1 MCGIS
6 GFLNRDSARP
16 ADRELIQRMTD
27 VIAHRGPDGSGLL
40 IDGNVALGHRRLSII
55 DLSSAG
61 AQPMSNEDGTIHVTF
76 NGEIYNFLG
85 LRDELIAKGH
95 TFRSRCDTEVLVH
108 GYEEWGDALPER
120 LAGMFAFAIW
130 DARRKRLFM
139 ARDRLGKK
147 PFYYYLGKSR
157 FTFGSEIKSLLI
169 DPEVP
174 RELDEE
180 ALDLYLSLRYVPAG
194 LTAFQNIN
202 KLPPASIGV
211 YENGKLSVRRYWHTV
226 FPPEPDTRSDE
237 ELARELWERTRQAT
251 KDRLM
256 ADVPVG
262 VFLSGGLDS
271 SVIAAQMVDLRREA
285 GDGGVKSF
293 AVGYHRED
301 GSSEL
306 EQAGRVAKALGTEHA
321 EVVVTAQDFEAFLPQ
336 FIWYMDEPVADA
348 ACIPLHYLSKRAR
361 EEVVVVLSGEGADE
375 VLAGYPIY
383 RTMLMLEK
391 LRSAASGAVDRAA
404 PLAARLTG
412 SAKARKYLY
421 WSTLPLEERYRG
433 VSCAFVD
440 QEKSIL
446 RGEEGSIVPPRKVS
460 ARLIERLAVHW
471 AETEG
476 LPPLERM
483 LELDRRV
490 WLPDDLLVKA
500 DKITMASSLELRVPF
515 LDHRLVEWCSRLP
528 TRVKLRGRTGKWL
541 LRQAAY
547 ERLPSECT
555 GPGKRGFTVP
565 VSHWFRNQ
573 LHEPLREAL
582 LGSDSFARARFGEK
596 PLMRLLDDHKH
607 GVADRKEELWALWV
621 YELWLRQ
628 YKVGWNDKAP
638 APRAPE
644 IRKTSTTSTPSTTST
659 KSTSRRSTAMGVL
672 KGRDI
677 VCFSNDWDGD
687 PLSKMHAMKI
697 LARDNRILWVNSIGN
712 RKPTASVRDMKRIFK
727 KIAGAAGGLKER
739 YPNLHVLSP
748 LAIPFY
754 GSELVRSANGALLKA
769 QVKRAMDSLGFRN
782 AISWSFLPSAAPVV
796 GTLGEEL
803 VVYHCVD
810 EFSAFSDAPSHEI
823 KELERRLML
832 KADVV
837 ICSSEKLRADKAKTN
852 ANAHLVQHGV
862 DLEHFNQAFAP
873 ATTIPD
879 ELKGAPGPVIG
890 FWGLI
895 ADWVDLQLIRHV
907 ADAFSGGTVV
917 LVGSSATDMSALD
930 GAKNIRFLGRKPYA
944 DLPRYAKAFD
954 VALMPF
960 KVNELTLAANPLK
973 VREYLG
979 AGLPV
984 VSTDIPE
991 VARLSMCRIGKDAD
1005 GVVREI
1011 AAAIA
1016 AGAGPSEVR
1025 AQQVRGEGWE
1035 ARVEDMQR
1043 IVLDALEGKHKKDPR
1058 AIRVA

>member
-6 GFLNRDSARP
+6 GFLNRDRSRP
-16 ADRELIQRMTD
+16 ANREMLQAMTD
-27 VIAHRGPDGSGLL
+27 VIAHRGPDGSGLY
-40 IDGNVALGHRRLSII
+40 IDNHVGLGHRRLSII
-55 DLSSAG
+55 DLSAAG
-61 AQPMSNEDGTIHVTF
+61 AQPMANEDGTVHITF
-76 NGEIYNFLG
+76 NGEIYNHLD
-85 LRDELIAKGH
+85 LRAELLAKGH

-130 DARRKRLFM
+130 DARKDRLFL

-147 PFYYYLGKSR
+147 PVYYHLGKKR
-157 FTFGSEIKSLLI
+157 LTFGSEIKSLLL

-194 LTAFQNIN
+194 LTAFRDIH
-202 KLPPASIGV
+202 KLAPASIAV
-211 YENGKLSVRRYWHTV
+211 YEHGKLTTRRYWHTV
-226 FPPEPDTRSDE
+226 FPPEPDERGDE
-237 ELARELWERTRQAT
+237 ELAAELWKRTRDAT
-251 KDRLM
+251 EARLM

-271 SVIAAQMVDLRREA
+271 SVIAAQMVDLRRER
-285 GDGGVKSF
+285 GEGKVKSF
-293 AVGYHRED
+293 AVGYQRED

-306 EQAGRVAKALGTEHA
+306 DQAARVARALGTEHR
-321 EVVVTAQDFEAFLPQ
+321 EVIVTAQDFEAFLPQ
-336 FIWYMDEPVADA
+336 FVWYMDEPVADA
-348 ACIPLHYLSKRAR
+348 ACVPLHYLSKRAR

-383 RTMLMLEK
+383 RTMLLLEK
-391 LRSAASGAVDRAA
+391 LRAAASGAVDQAA
-404 PLAARLTG
+404 PFAARLTG

-440 QEKSIL
+440 EEKSIL
-446 RGEEGSIVPPRKVS
+446 RGHGSDGGSLVPPRKTS
-460 ARLIERLAVHW
+460 ARLLERLAVHW

-515 LDHRLVEWCSRLP
+515 LDHRLIEWCVRLP
-528 TRVKLRGRTGKWL
+528 TRMKLRGRNGKWL
-541 LRQAAY
+541 LRHAAY

-555 GPGKRGFTVP
+555 APGKRGFTVP
-565 VSHWFRNQ
+565 VSNWFRGQ

-582 LGSDSFARARFGEK
+582 LGTDSFARVRFGEK
-596 PLMRLLDDHKH
+596 PLQRLLDDHLH
-607 GVADRKEELWALWV
+607 GVSDRKEELWALWV
-621 YELWLRQ
+621 LELWLRQ
-628 YKVGWNDKAP
+628 HKVGWHDKAP
-638 APRAPE
+638 APKVPE
-644 IRKTSTTSTPSTTST
+644 IRTNSGLAAGAKQAIKTSP
-659 KSTSRRSTAMGVL
+659 RRSNTMGVL

-697 LARDNRILWVNSIGN
+697 LARENRVLWVNSIGN
-712 RKPTASVRDMKRIFK
+712 RKPTASARDAKRIFK
-727 KIAGAAGGLKER
+727 KILGAAGGVIER
-739 YPNLHVLSP
+739 HPNIHVLTP
-748 LAIPFY
+748 IAIPFY

-769 QVKRAMDSLGFRN
+769 QVKRAMDALHFKDV
-782 AISWSFLPSAAPVV
+782 ISWSFLPSSAPVS
-796 GTLGEEL
+796 GTLGEKL

-810 EFSAFSDAPSHEI
+810 EFSAFSDAPMHEI

-852 ANAHLVQHGV
+852 SNAHLVQHGV
-862 DLEHFNQAFAP
+862 DLEHFNKAFNP

-879 ELKGAPGPVIG
+879 EVKNLPGPVIG

-895 ADWVDLQLIRHV
+895 ADWVDLKLIRHV

-917 LVGSSATDMSALD
+917 LLGSTTTDMSALD
-930 GAKNIRFLGRKPYA
+930 GAKNIKFLGRRPYA

-1011 AAAIA
+1011 AAALA

-1025 AQQVRGEGWE
+1025 AQQVRSEGWE
-1035 ARVEDMQR
+1035 ARVEDMQQ
-1043 IVLDALEGKHKKDPR
+1043 IVLDALEARKRK
-1058 AIRVA
+1058 AA